1 MSGAEYFGWIIVC
14 LLGASLL
21 LWAAGYGIM
30 RLVRWVRRPKDRPV
44 REIKNVRNGR
54 YGV

>member
-1 MSGAEYFGWIIVC
+1 MSGVEYFSWIVLC
-14 LLGASLL
+14 LLGLALL
-21 LWAAGYGIM
+21 VYGVV
-30 RLVRWVRRPKDRPV
+30 RLVRWLRRPKDRPV